1 MTTITLIRPDET
13 VEVLGGIADPREWVV
28 DNIPGVP
35 LLVEDWRSYGDRPCQ
50 VWYGHGG
57 EDINLDASALYL
69 LSCAPNMANAQE
81 YYLFGPVAIVQE

>member
-1 MTTITLIRPDET
+1 MTTITLIRPDDT
-13 VEVLGGIADPREWVV
+13 VEVTYTTDARSWVV
-28 DNIPGVP
+28 DNIPGCPV
-35 LLVEDWRSYGDRPCQ
+35 LLPDWRVYGDRPCQ